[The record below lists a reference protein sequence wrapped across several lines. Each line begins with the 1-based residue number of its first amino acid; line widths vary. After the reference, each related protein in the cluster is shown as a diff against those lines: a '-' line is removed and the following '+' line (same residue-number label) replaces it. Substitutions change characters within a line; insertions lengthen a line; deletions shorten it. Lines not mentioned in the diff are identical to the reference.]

1 MGVEDKARN
10 AAERAKGKVKET
22 AGDATNDSDLENEG
36 RAEQGEADLRQVGE
50 KVKDAFH
57 R

>member
-36 RAEQGEADLRQVGE
+36 RAEQSEADLRQAGE